1 MTPAT
6 TGRILTTLL
15 SLLLLS
21 AAAPVLAQDVLPL
34 EAAALGHKAAGD
46 VGNAVTA
53 LLTLAT
59 ETARDSNDE
68 DAAARV
74 EAWATEASRQLR
86 IRSTPEQRQQ
96 LDALRSSKLAS
107 AMPLLHDRLGIAGL
121 IAAGP
126 GEDAGRRAAALGF
139 LQQYW
144 LVGPFDNERGVGYR
158 SALPPERG
166 FDAAAEWKGKQ
177 RAVRWRRLPPLTG
190 AHVLPLS
197 RIVHPHEQSLVYA
210 AVALVA
216 AGPTTAVFE
225 LGCTGSF
232 RVFCNGVEVG
242 SREVERT
249 FAYDQD
255 AVVLPLAQGAN
266 LLVWKLCHQEGVEWQ
281 AAARLRALD
290 GSALAGVRVS
300 AEPADLQA
308 AAKATPVAGEALPA
322 PSLGARTHW
331 QIGKVKGADAMRLAW
346 LWRARAADGDLNRR
360 DRAAALAATTELPTV
375 PEPHVLLAISR
386 ESQVRS
392 AADRDDNDAR
402 RSLEQA
408 LSLSPD
414 HVEALLRL
422 AKMLRSGSGLFRQAR
437 ELTDHALR
445 IKPGHPA
452 AVMMRAATLQDEGL
466 SALAEVEV
474 LAGAALPEASPDLL
488 RTAADIVAEREP
500 ARALALRSRIPAQS
514 AIEND
519 VVATAGLLAR
529 TGKSDAAIELLT
541 TTLQADPFAEKAS
554 ERLAAMH
561 LARAEYPQALAV
573 CLEWLELAPDDSAV
587 MVTASRCC
595 RLLGERSPDAG
606 SRQQELLRQA
616 LSVEPNRRDDE
627 RYLEY
632 LAAAEHGDP
641 QSGITAFYTQYRVEA
656 QTLIAADAGPPAD
669 AAAAKD
675 PLHWILR
682 QRVVRAN
689 GNGTTNTYQHEIV
702 RVLTEQGARQLAR
715 YRLPW
720 WQGEQRAR
728 LLACAVYR
736 KDGTVQRPALQ
747 GASVSMPELRPGDV
761 VAVEG
766 RIDDMAPSFFGDYF
780 GYVHEFKAQDGSPV
794 RSNELIVLA
803 DPGRNYRHQEQN
815 GAPAPTTTT
824 LADGT
829 LQLRWHMQDLPRDV
843 PEIRRPSRREFDPVV
858 RITTYRDWDHFASWW
873 WNLIKNQLEVTPAMR
888 EKAAQLCEGCTT
900 TDAKIAAIYRFV
912 TTDVRYEAWEFG
924 VHGYKPYST
933 PVIYE
938 RRHGD
943 CKDKALLLCALL
955 GEIGVACH
963 PVLIFADERRSLD
976 DLELA
981 LVEQFNHCIAWLPAA
996 DGRPEQF
1003 LDGTAT
1009 WHPTNTL
1016 PEMDQGAKVLIV
1028 DNGRAVL
1035 STVPVTTPEQN
1046 AEREELQITLQPS
1059 GSAQLRVDYQPLG
1072 NEAVALRERLATEP
1086 ARRNEVV
1093 ERQLVHTFGKLSLQS
1108 LECSRVLD
1116 LDAPV
1121 QLTAVATLPEL
1132 GNRTAQ
1138 GWQLPSTWGE
1148 EDLQALA
1155 GEPER
1160 RTPLLLGVPR
1170 GAKRTVRY
1178 VLPPGLHAADLPPPV
1193 QRQAPFGSFHMQW
1206 RAEGDQV
1213 VIERDLAFTV
1223 SRIAT
1228 GDYAAFRDF
1237 AAAVRA
1243 ADTQLVLLS
1252 RDGQR

>member
-1 MTPAT
+1 VIPAK
-6 TGRILTTLL
+6 TGRIRRSLL
-15 SLLLLS
+15 SLLLL
-21 AAAPVLAQDVLPL
+21 AAAARAQELLPL
-34 EAAALGHKAAGD
+34 EAKALGHKAAGET
-46 VGNAVTA
+46 GSAVTA

-59 ETARDSNDE
+59 DTAREANDE

-74 EAWATEASRQLR
+74 EAWATEASRLLRVRSSPDQL
-86 IRSTPEQRQQ
+86 QQ
-96 LDALRSSKLAS
+96 LDALRESKLAT
-107 AMPLLHDRLGIAGL
+107 ALPLLRDRVGIAGL

-126 GEDAGRRAAALGF
+126 GEDAGRRAEALGF
-139 LQQYW
+139 LSRYW

-166 FDAAAEWKGKQ
+166 FDAAAEWKGKR

-190 AHVLPLS
+190 SHVLPLS

-210 AVALVA
+210 AVAIVA
-216 AGPTTAVFE
+216 ATPTTAVFE
-225 LGCTGSF
+225 IGCTGSF

-255 AVVLPLAQGAN
+255 AVVLPLAAGPN

-290 GSALAGVRVS
+290 GSPLGGVRVS
-300 AEPADLQA
+300 TDVDDLQA
-308 AAKATPVAGEALPA
+308 AAKTAPVVAEALPL

-331 QIGKVKGADAMRLAW
+331 QIGKQKGADALRLAW

-360 DRAAALAATTELPTV
+360 DQAAALCATTELPTL
-375 PEPHVLLAISR
+375 PETHVLMAISR

-408 LSLSPD
+408 LSLCPD

-422 AKMLRSGSGLFRQAR
+422 AKLLRSGSGLFRQAR
-437 ELTDHALR
+437 ELVDHALR
-445 IKPGHPA
+445 VRPGHAA
-452 AVMMRAATLQDEGL
+452 AVMLRAATWHDEGV

-474 LAGAALPEASPDLL
+474 LAAAALPEASPELL
-488 RTAADIVAEREP
+488 RTAADIVDDREP
-500 ARALALRSRIPAQS
+500 TRALELRARVPAVS
-514 AIEND
+514 ATEND
-519 VVATAGLLAR
+519 VVAAAGLLAR
-529 TGKSDAAIELLT
+529 TGKADAAIDLLAK
-541 TTLQADPFAEKAS
+541 TLKGDPFAAKVS
-554 ERLAAMH
+554 EQLAAMH

-573 CLEWLELAPDDSAV
+573 CETWLEIAPDDSAV

-595 RLLGERSPDAG
+595 RLLGERSADAG

-632 LAAAEHGDP
+632 LVAAEHGDP
-641 QSGITAFYTQYRVEA
+641 QSVITAFYTPYRHDA
-656 QTLIAADAGPPAD
+656 AALIAADAGPPAD

-747 GASVSMPELRPGDV
+747 GASVAMPELRPGDI

-766 RIDDMAPSFFGDYF
+766 RIDDTGPSFFGDYF
-780 GYVHEFKAQDGSPV
+780 GYVHEFEPADGSPV
-794 RSNELIVLA
+794 RSNELVVLA
-803 DPGRNYRHQEQN
+803 DPGRNYRTQQSN
-815 GAPAPTTTT
+815 GAPEPTKTK
-824 LADGT
+824 LEDGT
-829 LQLRWHMQDLPRDV
+829 LMFRWHMQDLPRDV
-843 PEIRRPSRREFDPVV
+843 PEIRRPSRREFDPIV

-888 EKAAQLCEGCTT
+888 EKTAQLCEGCTT
-900 TDAKIAAIYRFV
+900 TGAKIAAIYRFV

-955 GEIGVACH
+955 GEIGVESH
-963 PVLIFADERRSLD
+963 PVLIFADDRRSLD

-981 LVEQFNHCIAWLPAA
+981 MVEQFNHCIAWLPAA
-996 DGRPEQF
+996 GDRPEQF

-1009 WHPTNTL
+1009 WHPTDTL

-1028 DNGRAVL
+1028 DNGRAVMR
-1035 STVPVTTPEQN
+1035 TVPETTPERN
-1046 AEREELQITLQPS
+1046 AEREEFQITLQPA
-1059 GSAQLRVDYQPLG
+1059 GPAQLRVEYRPIG
-1072 NEAVALRERLATEP
+1072 NLAVDLRARLATEP

-1093 ERQLVHTFGKLSLQS
+1093 ERQLVHTFGKLSLES
-1108 LECSRVLD
+1108 LDCSPVLD
-1116 LDAPV
+1116 LQAPV
-1121 QLTAVATLPEL
+1121 QLVAVASLPEL

-1148 EDLQALA
+1148 EDLQDLA

-1170 GAKRTVRY
+1170 GAVRTVRY
-1178 VLPPGLHAADLPPPV
+1178 VLPPGLHAADLPPAV

-1206 RAEGDQV
+1206 RTEGDQV
-1213 VIERDLAFTV
+1213 VIERHLAFTA
-1223 SRIAT
+1223 SRIT
-1228 GDYAAFRDF
+1228 TRDYAAFRDF
-1237 AAAVRA
+1237 AAAVHA

-1252 RDGQR
+1252 KDSHR

>member
-1 MTPAT
+1 
-6 TGRILTTLL
+6 
-15 SLLLLS
+15 
-21 AAAPVLAQDVLPL
+21 
-34 EAAALGHKAAGD
+34 EAA
-46 VGNAVTA
+46 
-53 LLTLAT
+53 
-59 ETARDSNDE
+59 
-68 DAAARV
+68 
-74 EAWATEASRQLR
+74 RQLR

-96 LDALRSSKLAS
+96 LDALCSSKLAN

-139 LQQYW
+139 LRQYW

-158 SALPPERG
+158 AALPPERG

-177 RAVRWRRLPPLTG
+177 RAVRWRLLPPLTG
-190 AHVLPLS
+190 SHVLPLS

-210 AVALVA
+210 AVAIVA
-216 AGPTTAVFE
+216 EDATTAVFE

-232 RVFCNGVEVG
+232 RVFCNGVEAG

-249 FAYDQD
+249 FACDQD
-255 AVVLPLAQGAN
+255 AVVLPLAAGPN

-290 GSALAGVRVS
+290 GKPLAGVRVS
-300 AEPADLQA
+300 TDRDDLLA
-308 AAKATPVAGEALPA
+308 AAKTAPVAGAALPP

-331 QIGKVKGADAMRLAW
+331 QIGKQKGADALRLAW

-360 DRAAALAATTELPTV
+360 DQAAALCATTELPTL
-375 PEPHVLLAISR
+375 PEAHVLLAIAR

-392 AADRDDNDAR
+392 AADRDDNDVR

-408 LSLSPD
+408 LALRPD
-414 HVEALLRL
+414 HFESLLRL
-422 AKMLRSGSGLFRQAR
+422 ANLLRSGSGLFRQAR
-437 ELTDHALR
+437 ELVDRALAIR
-445 IKPGHPA
+445 PGQSA
-452 AVMMRAATLQDEGL
+452 AALLRAATWHDEGV

-474 LAGAALPEASPDLL
+474 LAAAALPEASPDLL
-488 RTAADIVAEREP
+488 RAAADIVAEREP
-500 ARALALRSRIPAQS
+500 ARALELRNRIPALS
-514 AIEND
+514 GTEHD
-519 VVATAGLLAR
+519 VVAAAGLLAR
-529 TGKSDAAIELLT
+529 TGKADAAIDLLT
-541 TTLQADPFAEKAS
+541 RTLQADPFAKRVS
-554 ERLAAMH
+554 EQLAAMF
-561 LARAEYPQALAV
+561 LARAEYLEALAV
-573 CLEWLELAPDDSAV
+573 CEKWLEIAPDDSAV

-595 RLLGERSPDAG
+595 RLLGERSADAG
-606 SRQQELLRQA
+606 SRQEELLRQA
-616 LSVEPNRRDDE
+616 LAVEPNRRDDE

-632 LAAAEHGDP
+632 LVAAEHGDP
-641 QSGITAFYTQYRVEA
+641 NPFYTPYRHDA
-656 QTLIAADAGPPAD
+656 KALIAADAGPPAD

-728 LLACAVYR
+728 LLACTVYR

-747 GASVSMPELRPGDV
+747 GASVAMPELRPGDV

-766 RIDDMAPSFFGDYF
+766 RIDDTGPSFFGDYF
-780 GYVHEFKAQDGSPV
+780 GYVHEFEAPDGSPV
-794 RSNELIVLA
+794 RSDELVVLA
-803 DPGRNYRHQEQN
+803 DPGRNYRTQQCN
-815 GAPAPTTTT
+815 GAPEPTQTK
-824 LADGT
+824 LEDGT
-829 LQLRWHMQDLPRDV
+829 LMFRWQMQDLPRDV
-843 PEIRRPSRREFDPVV
+843 PEIRRPSRREFDPIV

-888 EKAAQLCEGCTT
+888 EKTAQLCAGCTS

-981 LVEQFNHCIAWLPAA
+981 LVEQFNHCIAWLPATG
-996 DGRPEQF
+996 DRPEQF

-1009 WHPTNTL
+1009 WHPTDTL

-1035 STVPVTTPEQN
+1035 RTVPETTPELN
-1046 AEREELQITLQPS
+1046 AEIEEFQITLQPA
-1059 GSAQLRVDYQPLG
+1059 GTAQLRVEYRPLG
-1072 NEAVALRERLATEP
+1072 NLAVELRERLATEP

-1093 ERQLVHTFGKLSLQS
+1093 ERRLVRTFGKLSLQS
-1108 LECSRVLD
+1108 LDCSPVLD
-1116 LDAPV
+1116 LAAPV
-1121 QLTAVATLPEL
+1121 RLVAVAALPEI

-1178 VLPPGLHAADLPPPV
+1178 VLPPGLHAADLPAPV

-1206 RAEGDQV
+1206 RTEGDQV
-1213 VIERDLAFTV
+1213 VIERHLALTA
-1223 SRIAT
+1223 SRIAPP
-1228 GDYAAFRDF
+1228 DYAAFRDF

-1252 RDGQR
+1252 RDGPR